1 MTDAIS
7 VGCLAH
13 DEGDDVAVAVRDV
26 EPGEIAVAWLDSG
39 RRGSIRAREPVPLG
53 HKVALA
59 DMPEGHPVV
68 EYGVQVAVTR
78 SAIPSGAHVHTHNV
92 RSARWQRSA

>member
-26 EPGEIAVAWLDSG
+26 EPGRSLSPGWTQGGEG
-39 RRGSIRAREPVPLG
+39 RSVPVSR
-53 HKVALA
+53 
-59 DMPEGHPVV
+59 
-68 EYGVQVAVTR
+68 YR
-78 SAIPSGAHVHTHNV
+78 SATK
-92 RSARWQRSA
+92 